1 MGLGLGD
8 VGLGDAGCGMRD
20 VGRGTR
26 DAGRGT
32 RDAGRGDSGT
42 WDAGTRGRAGTRER
56 DKQTTPEFV
65 KYNFRWSRERCNMLE
80 SLSGDSTSKA
90 FVEGKSTR

>member
-1 MGLGLGD
+1 MAACDKKMVVTKSETDVVLGLGD
-8 VGLGDAGCGMRD
+8 VGLGD

-32 RDAGRGDSGT
+32 RGR
-42 WDAGTRGRAGTRER
+42 GTRGRTGTRGR

-65 KYNFRWSRERCNMLE
+65 KHNFRWSRERCNMLE
-80 SLSGDSTSKA
+80 SLSGDSTSRA
-90 FVEGKSTR
+90 FVEGKSTW

>member
-1 MGLGLGD
+1 MGRGRGT
-8 VGLGDAGCGMRD
+8 GTRGRGTRGRGMRDAGRGTWD

-26 DAGRGT
+26 DAGS
-32 RDAGRGDSGT
+32 GDSGT
-42 WDAGTRGRAGTRER
+42 WDAGTRGR

-65 KYNFRWSRERCNMLE
+65 KYNFRWSRGRCNMLE

>member
-1 MGLGLGD
+1 MG
-8 VGLGDAGCGMRD
+8 R
-20 VGRGTR
+20 GRGT
-26 DAGRGT
+26 
-32 RDAGRGDSGT
+32 GT
-42 WDAGTRGRAGTRER
+42 WDADVGRGTRGRAGTRGR

-80 SLSGDSTSKA
+80 SLSGDFTSKA